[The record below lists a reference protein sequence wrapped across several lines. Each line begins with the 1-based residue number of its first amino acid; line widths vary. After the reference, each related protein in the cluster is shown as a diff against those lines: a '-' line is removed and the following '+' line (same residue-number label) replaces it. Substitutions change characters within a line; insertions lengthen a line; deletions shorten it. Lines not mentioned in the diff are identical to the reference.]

1 MTARIIKNKKSSVI
15 LAVLFFALVIYFVA
29 TLISVQT
36 KVRAQQNINE
46 SLSATHQQKLEENA
60 ELEDR
65 IKNGNEEENIDRIA
79 REEYGYALPDER
91 VYYDPTD

>member
-1 MTARIIKNKKSSVI
+1 MAVAKNKEKKRSII
-15 LAVLFFALVIYFVA
+15 LIVLLCALVVYFVA
-29 TLISVQT
+29 TLISIQS

-46 SLSATHQQKLEENA
+46 SLSATYQQKLEENA

-65 IKNGNEEENIDRIA
+65 IENGNEEENIDRIA

-91 VYYDPTD
+91 VYYDSAE